1 MQASRPAEFWAL
13 FTVVI
18 SAALVTLGIS
28 LATSSLSLVVV
39 AAFVVFAVL
48 LELSPTQINP
58 EVKATLTVIVLFV
71 SIAYGGLPLAVIVSA
86 VAGALSGFHA
96 LSDRLVKGAYNT
108 GMQVLGG
115 AAAAWVF
122 SAVVGLALI
131 RPVSDAAAAS
141 PFRLTLGLLLSGVA
155 YSLVNAILL
164 AGVVSTTS
172 AVPFLHTAGQF
183 LSQILRLQF
192 LYVGLAAIAYVLLVE
207 VGALALVLMT
217 VPLIVARLSL
227 LTLQQRQEA
236 FDNMV
241 RAFVKAIEVKDGYT
255 RGHAER
261 VADLS
266 VMVAEH
272 MGLSYEER
280 QLIRYGAILH
290 DVGKIGVSLGI
301 LCKAGPLTDDE
312 FDEMKTHPDVGAE
325 MLRDIDFLKP
335 ALGVIR
341 HHHERLDGRGY
352 PDGLEGTEIP
362 LLTRVVTAVDA
373 FDAMTSTRSY
383 RRALPV
389 EVALAEL
396 EANVDTQFDAVVVA
410 SLVEVVNEHGWAI
423 TDEPVALAHNHGEL
437 SIDDIPMVAS

>member
-1 MQASRPAEFWAL
+1 M
-13 FTVVI
+13 
-18 SAALVTLGIS
+18 
-28 LATSSLSLVVV
+28 
-39 AAFVVFAVL
+39 
-48 LELSPTQINP
+48 
-58 EVKATLTVIVLFV
+58 
-71 SIAYGGLPLAVIVSA
+71 
-86 VAGALSGFHA
+86 
-96 LSDRLVKGAYNT
+96 
-108 GMQVLGG
+108 
-115 AAAAWVF
+115 
-122 SAVVGLALI
+122 
-131 RPVSDAAAAS
+131 
-141 PFRLTLGLLLSGVA
+141 
-155 YSLVNAILL
+155 
-164 AGVVSTTS
+164 
-172 AVPFLHTAGQF
+172 
-183 LSQILRLQF
+183 
-192 LYVGLAAIAYVLLVE
+192 GLAAIAYVLLVE

-352 PDGLEGTEIP
+352 PDGLAGEAIP

-389 EVALAEL
+389 SVALAEL
-396 EANVDTQFDAVVVA
+396 QANVETQFDPIVVA
-410 SLVEVVNEHGWAI
+410 SLVEVISEHGWEV
-423 TDEPVALAHNHGEL
+423 TDEPVAVAHNHGGVL
-437 SIDDIPMVAS
+437 SLDDIPMVAS